1 MGHLVGKD
9 IYRDLGRKID
19 GLSVR
24 TPWNDTLH
32 QILRE
37 LYSAEEADV
46 VVRMPYRLS
55 RFEKIVQATGYD
67 RTRLRNILEALAEKG
82 LVIDLQ
88 IRGRGYYMPSPMVIG
103 IFEFTMMRTGGDLDM
118 AGISRLFSE
127 YMEKDDIFWAANFAK
142 GEKVSV
148 MRTVPWEDTIRNSER
163 VEVLDYEKAAAIIGE
178 SDRFAVGLCSC
189 RHKKH
194 HSGEKECDVPTG
206 KCSTLGRSADYMI
219 RHNLAGEVSRTEM
232 LENLAESR
240 EMALVINADN
250 VRDGCEFMC
259 HCCGCCCQALG
270 GISRHGYPNT
280 VVTSSFIARWD
291 KNTCNGCG
299 ACAKACTIDAI
310 EMVENGV
317 PDSGRKADPMVDES
331 ICLGCGVCA
340 LKCRPGSMKLV
351 KRDQRVIH
359 PENIFQ
365 RLILQSLERGTLQN
379 QLFPEPE
386 NMTHAFMRGLV
397 GGVLKLPPVKA
408 ALMSD
413 LLRSRFLET
422 IQRGAR
428 I

>member
-24 TPWNDTLH
+24 TPWNKTLH
-32 QILRE
+32 EILRE
-37 LYSAEEADV
+37 LYSPEEADV

-55 RFEKIVQATGYD
+55 RLEKIVQVTGLD
-67 RTRLRNILEALAEKG
+67 KTRLRNILDGLAEKG

-88 IRGRGYYMPSPMVIG
+88 VRGRSYYMPSPMIIG
-103 IFEFTMMRTGGDLDM
+103 IFEFTMMRTGEGLDM
-118 AGISRLFSE
+118 ARMSGLFSE
-127 YMEKDDIFWAANFAK
+127 YMEKNDIFWGANFGK

-148 MRTVPWEDTIRNSER
+148 MRTMPWEGTIGDFEH
-163 VEVLDYEKAAAIIGE
+163 VEILDYEKASAIIGE

-194 HSGEKECDVPTG
+194 HNREKECDVPMG

-219 RHNLAGEVSRTEM
+219 RHNLAREVSRTEM

-250 VRDGCEFMC
+250 VRDGCGFMC
-259 HCCGCCCQALG
+259 HCCGCCCQALK
-270 GISRHGYPNT
+270 GISEHGYPNA
-280 VVTSSFIARWD
+280 VVTSSFIAGCNED
-291 KNTCNGCG
+291 TCNGCG

-310 EMVENGV
+310 EIVKDSDPE
-317 PDSGRKADPMVDES
+317 SGRKKAPVVDES
-331 ICLGCGVCA
+331 ICLGCGVCS
-340 LKCRPGSMKLV
+340 LKCKPGSMKLV
-351 KRDQRVIH
+351 RREQRVLH

-379 QLFPEPE
+379 QLFPEPG
-386 NMTHAFMRGLV
+386 NITHTFMRGLV

-413 LLRSRFLET
+413 LLRSRFLGR
-422 IQRGAR
+422 IQRGAQV
-428 I
+428 